1 VAKQTLSAHS
11 TFDCFADGLRI
22 NWMHKRLIEENLN
35 MLRDRLLIMGG
46 AAEKAIM
53 LSMRSLI
60 ERDSE
65 LAGRVVRED
74 DAIDQM
80 ELEIDQ
86 MCVDVLVLR
95 QPAAGDLRFVVSVAR
110 TAPTVERIADH
121 AVNIAK
127 HALSLNN
134 QPAIDAR
141 IDLSVMAKVVQDMLV
156 EGLDAFTSGD
166 PDRAQSTIARD
177 DDVDELYDTLYDQ
190 VIEAMKRNPSSVA
203 RGAEWLFVL
212 KHLERIA
219 DYVTNI
225 CEQIVYM
232 SRGQVIK
239 HTVW

>member
-1 VAKQTLSAHS
+1 
-11 TFDCFADGLRI
+11 
-22 NWMHKRLIEENLN
+22 
-35 MLRDRLLIMGG
+35 
-46 AAEKAIM
+46 
-53 LSMRSLI
+53 
-60 ERDSE
+60 
-65 LAGRVVRED
+65 
-74 DAIDQM
+74 
-80 ELEIDQ
+80 
-86 MCVDVLVLR
+86 VLK

-134 QPAIDAR
+134 EPLIEAQ
-141 IDLSVMAKVVQDMLV
+141 IDLSAMAKVVQDMLV
-156 EGLDAFTSGD
+156 DGLDAFTSGD
-166 PDRAQSTIARD
+166 PERAQATIARD
-177 DDVDELYDTLYDQ
+177 DEVDEFYDRLYEL
-190 VIEAMKRNPSSVA
+190 VIGAMKRDPSNVP

>member
-1 VAKQTLSAHS
+1 MDA
-11 TFDCFADGLRI
+11 
-22 NWMHKRLIEENLN
+22 MHKRLIEENLN
-35 MLRDRLLIMGG
+35 LLRDKLLIMGG

-53 LSMRSLI
+53 LSMRALI
-60 ERDSE
+60 ERDSD
-65 LAGRVVRED
+65 LAARVVRED

-86 MCVDVLVLR
+86 MCVDVLVLK

-134 QPAIDAR
+134 EPEIDAH

-166 PDRAQSTIARD
+166 PERAQTTIARD
-177 DDVDELYDTLYDQ
+177 DDVDDLFDRLYDQ
-190 VIEAMKRNPSSVA
+190 VIESMKRDPSTVR

-232 SRGQVIK
+232 ARGQVIK

>member
-1 VAKQTLSAHS
+1 
-11 TFDCFADGLRI
+11 
-22 NWMHKRLIEENLN
+22 MHKRLIEENLEL
-35 MLRDRLLIMGG
+35 LRDKLLIMGG
-46 AAEKAIM
+46 AAEKAIL
-53 LSMRSLI
+53 LSMRALI

-65 LAGRVVRED
+65 LAERVVRED
-74 DAIDQM
+74 DSIDQM

-86 MCVDVLVLR
+86 LCVDVLVLR

-110 TAPTVERIADH
+110 TAPIVERIADH
-121 AVNIAK
+121 AVNIAR

-134 QPAIDAR
+134 EPAIDAN
-141 IDLSVMAKVVQDMLV
+141 IDLSAMAKVVQQMLV

-166 PDRAQSTIARD
+166 PDRAQATIARD
-177 DDVDELYDTLYDQ
+177 DEVDELYDRLYVQ
-190 VIEAMKRNPSSVA
+190 VIEEMKRDPSTVS
-203 RGAEWLFVL
+203 RGAQWLFVL

>member
-1 VAKQTLSAHS
+1 L
-11 TFDCFADGLRI
+11 
-22 NWMHKRLIEENLN
+22 NL
-35 MLRDRLLIMGG
+35 LRDKLLIMGG

-53 LSMRSLI
+53 LSMRALI
-60 ERDSE
+60 DRDSE
-65 LAGRVVRED
+65 LAERVVRED

-80 ELEIDQ
+80 ELKIDQ
-86 MCVDVLVLR
+86 MCVDVLVLK

-110 TAPTVERIADH
+110 TAPSVERIADH

-127 HALSLNN
+127 HAISLNN
-134 QPAIDAR
+134 EPEIGAH
-141 IDLSVMAKVVQDMLV
+141 IDLSAIAKVVQDMLV

-166 PDRAQSTIARD
+166 PERARVTIARD
-177 DDVDELYDTLYDQ
+177 DEVDELYDRLYDR
-190 VIEAMKRNPSSVA
+190 VIDAMKHDPSTVS

>member
-1 VAKQTLSAHS
+1 M
-11 TFDCFADGLRI
+11 
-22 NWMHKRLIEENLN
+22 NKRLIEENLN
-35 MLRDRLLIMGG
+35 LLSDKLLIMGG

-53 LSMRSLI
+53 LSMRALI
-60 ERDSE
+60 ERDSD
-65 LAGRVVRED
+65 LAARVIRED
-74 DAIDQM
+74 DAIDQL
-80 ELEIDQ
+80 ELEIDRL
-86 MCVDVLVLR
+86 CVDVLVLK

-134 QPAIDAR
+134 EPEIDAP
-141 IDLSVMAKVVQDMLV
+141 IDLSSMAKVVQDMLV
-156 EGLDAFTSGD
+156 AGLDAFTSGD
-166 PDRAQSTIARD
+166 PERAQATIARD
-177 DDVDELYDTLYDQ
+177 DEVDELYDRLYDQ
-190 VIEAMKRNPSSVA
+190 VIGAMKRDPSNVLL
-203 RGAEWLFVL
+203 GAQWLFVL

>member
-1 VAKQTLSAHS
+1 M
-11 TFDCFADGLRI
+11 
-22 NWMHKRLIEENLN
+22 NKRLIEENLT
-35 MLRDRLLIMGG
+35 LLSDKLLIMGG

-53 LSMRSLI
+53 LSMRALI
-60 ERDSE
+60 ERDSD
-65 LAGRVVRED
+65 LAARVIRED
-74 DAIDQM
+74 DAIDQL
-80 ELEIDQ
+80 ELEIDRL
-86 MCVDVLVLR
+86 CVDVLVLK

-134 QPAIDAR
+134 EPEIDAP
-141 IDLSVMAKVVQDMLV
+141 IDLSSMAKVVQDMLV
-156 EGLDAFTSGD
+156 AGLDAFTSGD
-166 PDRAQSTIARD
+166 PERAQATIARD
-177 DDVDELYDTLYDQ
+177 DEVDELYDRLYDQ
-190 VIEAMKRNPSSVA
+190 VIGAMKRDPSNVLL
-203 RGAEWLFVL
+203 GAQWLFVL

>member
-1 VAKQTLSAHS
+1 
-11 TFDCFADGLRI
+11 
-22 NWMHKRLIEENLN
+22 MKRLIEENLN
-35 MLRDRLLIMGG
+35 LLRDRLLVMGG

-53 LSMRSLI
+53 LAARALM

-65 LAGRVVRED
+65 LAQRVIRED

-86 MCVDVLVLR
+86 LCVDILVLK
-95 QPAAGDLRFVVSVAR
+95 QPAASDLRFVISVAR

-127 HALSLNN
+127 HARSLND
-134 QPAIDAR
+134 QPQLEMEV
-141 IDLSVMAKVVQDMLV
+141 DLSAMAKKVQEMLV
-156 EGLDAFTSGD
+156 EGLDAFTSGA
-166 PDRAQSTIARD
+166 PERARRTIARD
-177 DDVDELYDTLYDQ
+177 DEVDEMYDRLYEE
-190 VIEAMKRNPSSVA
+190 VIGAMERDGGNVG
-203 RGAEWLFVL
+203 RGAEWLSVL

-232 SRGQVIK
+232 ARGQVIK
-239 HTVW
+239 HTIW

>member
-1 VAKQTLSAHS
+1 M
-11 TFDCFADGLRI
+11 
-22 NWMHKRLIEENLN
+22 NKRLIEENLN
-35 MLRDRLLIMGG
+35 LLRDKLLIMGG

-53 LSMRSLI
+53 LSMRALF

-65 LAGRVVRED
+65 LAERVVRED

-86 MCVDVLVLR
+86 MCVDVLALK

-127 HALSLNN
+127 HALSLNDE
-134 QPAIDAR
+134 PDFGAL
-141 IDLSVMAKVVQDMLV
+141 IDLSTMAKVVQDMLV

-166 PDRAQSTIARD
+166 PDRAQTTIARD
-177 DDVDELYDTLYDQ
+177 DEVDGLYDRLYDQ
-190 VIEAMKRNPSSVA
+190 VIDAMKRDSSTVS

-232 SRGQVIK
+232 ARGQVIK

>member
-1 VAKQTLSAHS
+1 
-11 TFDCFADGLRI
+11 
-22 NWMHKRLIEENLN
+22 MHKRLIEDNLN
-35 MLRDRLLIMGG
+35 MLRDRVLIMGG

-53 LSMRSLI
+53 LSMRALT
-60 ERDSE
+60 ERDSD
-65 LAGRVVRED
+65 LAERVIRED
-74 DAIDQM
+74 DTLDQL

-86 MCVDVLVLR
+86 MCVDIMVLK
-95 QPAAGDLRFVVSVAR
+95 QPAASDLRFVVSVAR
-110 TAPTVERIADH
+110 TAPMVERIGDH

-134 QPAIDAR
+134 EPELDAR
-141 IDLSVMAKVVQDMLV
+141 IDISMIGRVVQEMLV

-166 PDRAQSTIARD
+166 PERARVTIARD
-177 DDVDELYDTLYDQ
+177 DDVDLLYDQ
-190 VIEAMKRNPSSVA
+190 LYAQVIEVMMKNPATVP

-232 SRGQVIK
+232 ARGQVIK
-239 HTVW
+239 HTIW